1 MGFLTGGGGGGGILL
16 GFEIILIAILLTY
29 LLSAEPA
36 FLELMIEAIGFF
48 LFLAI
53 GTSYCSHVSNLEAE
67 SQRAWLGALGGMC
80 VIIAAV
86 FLIDFIVSIVYR
98 KR

>member
-1 MGFLTGGGGGGGILL
+1 
-16 GFEIILIAILLTY
+16 
-29 LLSAEPA
+29 
-36 FLELMIEAIGFF
+36 MIEAIGFF

-53 GTSYCSHVSNLEAE
+53 GTNYCRHVSDAG
-67 SQRAWLGALGGMC
+67 LGALGGLC
-80 VIIAAV
+80 VIVAAV